1 MIIYASDQRL
11 YSKASQDVRQDF
23 VTIVSTISRRKAG
36 KSPVVYLSVTL
47 VLRRLTKPCGERN
60 DLLFIHSACCKG
72 TKNDNSSLSMQHV
85 VQGLSSLIQIQHSH
99 ALQNA
104 HREQLWYFDIRHRIS
119 SLIDISYIF
128 MWEQNQIS
136 NLAVSICQRST
147 IKRDNSY
154 SCSLVVRLC
163 CVPWRL
169 LDGIQ
174 KIYLI
179 YLTASHGW
187 QFYF

>member
-23 VTIVSTISRRKAG
+23 VTIVSSISRRKAG

-72 TKNDNSSLSMQHV
+72 TKNDNSSLSMYHV

-154 SCSLVVRLC
+154 GCSLVVRWC
-163 CVPWRL
+163 CAPLR
-169 LDGIQ
+169 
-174 KIYLI
+174 
-179 YLTASHGW
+179 
-187 QFYF
+187 